1 MGHRKFQRLE
11 DERNGHQ
18 ARERISATQFATR
31 CAIAVTIACVG
42 IISLWLAY
50 RGMDV
55 LLVIFGGVLIAL
67 LFRTMA
73 EPFRRYG
80 RMPLW
85 AAVLTVVTLSIG
97 LLALAG
103 WRIAPSVSHQI
114 GELGVRLPEAID
126 RVRGQVLSFSWAQW
140 LIEQGGNAADGR
152 KIFQQITH
160 AFQITFAAVAAL
172 VIVMFLAI
180 FMAAQP
186 AVYVNGVV
194 RLMPVGFR
202 PRARAVMRE
211 LYRMLRVWML
221 SKLFTMVIT
230 GLGIGIGLW
239 LMKIPMALSLA
250 IFAGL
255 LEFIPTVG
263 PLVSAVPA
271 ILLALMNGPAAAA
284 QVAALYFGVQWVGNH
299 VATPLIQQHTLSI
312 PPAVTLGLVALLG
325 MFFGFGGLLLSGP
338 LSVVVVVLVRM
349 LYVEDVLERRKRNKR
364 ARWASRRPQEA
375 DAAAKVIEAKAVA
388 GKIS

>member
-1 MGHRKFQRLE
+1 MGHRKFQRVE
-11 DERNGHQ
+11 DERNGHHS
-18 ARERISATQFATR
+18 RERISATEFATR
-31 CAIAVTIACVG
+31 CVIAVTIACVG

-55 LLVIFGGVLIAL
+55 LLVIFGGVLMAL
-67 LFRTMA
+67 LFRSLA
-73 EPFRRYG
+73 EPLRRYA

-85 AAVLTVVTLSIG
+85 AAVLTVVTVTLG

-103 WRIAPSVSHQI
+103 WLIAPSVSHQI
-114 GELGVRLPEAID
+114 DELGVRLPEAFE
-126 RVRGQVLSFSWAQW
+126 RLRAQFLSFRWVQW
-140 LIEQGGNAADGR
+140 LMEQGGNAAGSG
-152 KIFQQITH
+152 KIFQQISH
-160 AFQITFAAVAAL
+160 AFQITFAASAAL

-186 AVYVNGVV
+186 GTYVNGVV

-202 PRARAVMRE
+202 PRARVVMRE
-211 LYRMLRVWML
+211 LYRMLRVWL
-221 SKLFTMVIT
+221 LTKLITMAIT
-230 GLGIGIGLW
+230 GVGIGIGLW
-239 LMKIPMALSLA
+239 LMKVPMALSLA

-263 PLVSAVPA
+263 PVVSAIPA
-271 ILLALMNGPAAAA
+271 ILLALVNGPVAAA
-284 QVAALYFGVQWVGNH
+284 QVGALYFGVQWVGNH
-299 VATPLIQQHTLSI
+299 VATPLIQQRTLSI

-349 LYVEDVLERRKRNKR
+349 LYVEDVLERRKRDRR
-364 ARWASRRPQEA
+364 AKWALRRTEEA
-375 DAAAKVIEAKAVA
+375 GQAAKALEHKVIAD
-388 GKIS
+388 KIS